1 MKKFPLLLSL
11 GVSAFFFACGDDS
24 SSATNSETIADES
37 SSSEST
43 DTELSSSSEKEGDSP
58 VESSSSK
65 TNTPVRPQVEKA
77 GFVTWY
83 GDEGIYRINTG
94 RDAGSQ
100 KSGLWYSYTD
110 NSNGGASQIK
120 WPVPLGE
127 GADGFKSVIDYC
139 GGICGNIVLDQ
150 GSLDYRPYVGL
161 SFNIAGED
169 KNGKQMTAD
178 VTDMKGLCISYV
190 SDFPAK
196 LKLGLGDSLDKE
208 INYSNHDVYLPKAE
222 YGTVQKFAWSDFTQT
237 GFASQEISI
246 ETAIKNIATFTF
258 EISELSGTE
267 GFFNIISIGAYDGEC
282 LIPSTSIVPEEVIP
296 EVNFQLDSISAMV
309 QKQLLAELGVK
320 GNYPNFPNIMDV
332 REERVSE
339 DKTEWRGSLFWY
351 ALETGIGTDPHPWY
365 TFSKEPEPII
375 AHSSYPK
382 SSYPEP
388 SPCKALCLTIDA
400 KPSVY
405 YGAGADLVAELQAK
419 GANLSKYKQI
429 NLAYTSTTLP
439 LDIVLV
445 PKQNEALIGDDI
457 YEINQGD
464 NFRITL
470 PATGDKISEVTLL
483 FKDFAQE
490 GWGVKQNIDDVIKEL
505 GAIQFAINGYKIDF
519 KSEESISTD
528 ITIYGLGWE

>member
-1 MKKFPLLLSL
+1 MKKFSLLLSL

-43 DTELSSSSEKEGDSP
+43 DTELSSSSEKEADSP

-65 TNTPVRPQVEKA
+65 TNTPARPQVEKA

-83 GDEGIYRINTG
+83 GDEGIYRISTG

-110 NSNGGASQIK
+110 QNNGGASRID
-120 WPVPLGE
+120 WPVPLAEGE
-127 GADGFKSVIDYC
+127 DALKSVIDYC
-139 GGICGNIVLDQ
+139 GGVCGNIVLDQ
-150 GSLDYRPYVGL
+150 GSLDYQPYVGL

-169 KNGKQMTAD
+169 ENGKQMTAD
-178 VTDMKGLCISYV
+178 VTDMKGVCISYV
-190 SDFPAK
+190 SDFPAT

-208 INYSNHDVYLPKAE
+208 INYGNHGVYLPKAE
-222 YGTVQKFAWSDFTQT
+222 YGTVQKFAWSDFMQT
-237 GFASQEISI
+237 GFPSQEISI
-246 ETAIKNIATFTF
+246 ESAIKKIATFTF
-258 EISELSGTE
+258 EISDFSGTE

-296 EVNFQLDSISAMV
+296 EVNNQLDSISAMV
-309 QKQLLAELGVK
+309 QKKLLAELGVK
-320 GNYPNFPNIMDV
+320 GNYPNFPKIENV

-339 DKTEWRGSLFWY
+339 DKTEWKGYLNWY
-351 ALETGIGTDPHPWY
+351 FLETGVGADHIWY
-365 TFSKEPEPII
+365 TFSKEPI
-375 AHSSYPK
+375 AEFSH
-382 SSYPEP
+382 PEGP
-388 SPCKALCLTIDA
+388 ASPCKALCLTIDA

-405 YGAGADLVAELQAK
+405 YGAGADLVTEAQAK
-419 GANLSKYKQI
+419 GANLSKFKQI
-429 NLAYTSTTLP
+429 NLAYSSTTLP

-445 PKQNEALIGDDI
+445 PAQNEALIGDDI

-483 FKDFAQE
+483 FTDFAQE
-490 GWGVKQNIDDVIKEL
+490 GWGVKQNIDDVLKAL